1 MDDTGNPAGAGY
13 PEGHVPA
20 LKCPGTPQAAT
31 RTPMSRHRPL
41 RNRVTAYRTRIR
53 PRKHSRTR
61 VTGPAH
67 GKEIGTRKPMLDA
80 ALNAGAPD
88 PASVFPLDSITPAR
102 RTSSQVQAP
111 RRSPLVSRRARPE
124 SARSARKPAAP
135 RSRLPLPGQ
144 LAGGQGQAGRSRSA
158 KGPQPPG
165 GQTPLPP
172 GAADAAVTRRDS
184 IVNVNRRSALV
195 TTYGRRSRAA
205 LQIRAL

>member
-20 LKCPGTPQAAT
+20 LRCPGTPQAT
-31 RTPMSRHRPL
+31 RTPMSRHRVL

-67 GKEIGTRKPMLDA
+67 GQAIGTRKPMLDA

-102 RTSSQVQAP
+102 REVVTGSSTATFAPGISSSPSRIGKIGKIGPEASGAAVQVA
-111 RRSPLVSRRARPE
+111 
-124 SARSARKPAAP
+124 SAR
-135 RSRLPLPGQ
+135 
-144 LAGGQGQAGRSRSA
+144 LAGGRARAGWSITVSQGVTAARRTDPA
-158 KGPQPPG
+158 VARRG
-165 GQTPLPP
+165 GCGGDTP
-172 GAADAAVTRRDS
+172 
-184 IVNVNRRSALV
+184 
-195 TTYGRRSRAA
+195 
-205 LQIRAL
+205 